1 MIQADHV
8 SIRFNL
14 GIEKINTLKECFIK
28 AAKQQLPKNEFWAL
42 KNVSFRV
49 KRGEVLG
56 IIGANGAGKST
67 LLKAISLLP
76 EKAAVMLTAASG
88 ALVPIA
94 TIVKPIIRLG
104 ICRAR
109 AKEDAAS
116 TNQPAPLSSKA
127 KPNSKAI
134 YIVKFIKFF
143 PIAFSKH
150 F

>member
-1 MIQADHV
+1 
-8 SIRFNL
+8 
-14 GIEKINTLKECFIK
+14 
-28 AAKQQLPKNEFWAL
+28 
-42 KNVSFRV
+42 
-49 KRGEVLG
+49 
-56 IIGANGAGKST
+56 
-67 LLKAISLLP
+67 
-76 EKAAVMLTAASG
+76 MLTAASG

-116 TNQPAPLSSKA
+116 TNHPAPLTSKA